1 MAAAPI
7 KKKGTLKQKLA
18 EKEAAAKAAQ
28 ENGDD
33 SDEYDSD
40 AVLDPREKARLDKE
54 RELKSDLNNAADLL
68 GAAALGGL
76 SSSPYTIQ
84 QTVNTIS
91 SFPQEHPPLSLT
103 PSSPSNLV
111 QRKTLP
117 NSLTGSSNLLS
128 NDTSRNLYTTPL
140 SSIMLVPCPRL

>member
-1 MAAAPI
+1 VTAAPI

-68 GAAALGGL
+68 GAAALGGP
-76 SSSPYTIQ
+76 SSS
-84 QTVNTIS
+84 
-91 SFPQEHPPLSLT
+91 
-103 PSSPSNLV
+103 
-111 QRKTLP
+111 
-117 NSLTGSSNLLS
+117 
-128 NDTSRNLYTTPL
+128 
-140 SSIMLVPCPRL
+140 